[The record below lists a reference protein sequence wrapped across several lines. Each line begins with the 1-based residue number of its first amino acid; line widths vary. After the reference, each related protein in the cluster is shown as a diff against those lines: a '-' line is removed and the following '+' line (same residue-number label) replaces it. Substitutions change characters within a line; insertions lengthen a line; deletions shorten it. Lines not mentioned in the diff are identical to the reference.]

1 MIPAYAAPAK
11 ASACS
16 MAQINGFLM
25 ACTGTTGSQA
35 ACSTFTGGAANMA
48 CVGCLIPMTANT
60 GALLV
65 DSTNVPFALNAG
77 GCVALADPSN
87 GPACA
92 MALDPL
98 FQCEHAACN
107 SMACQGTDTT
117 TCQNSAD
124 TGACA
129 TQLMAANTACGAD
142 FSDGG
147 AGTTTCGTSLGVIT
161 EICGNG
167 M

>member
-1 MIPAYAAPAK
+1 
-11 ASACS
+11 

-25 ACTGTTGSQA
+25 ACTGATGSQT
-35 ACSTFTGGAANMA
+35 ACNAFTGDATNMT
-48 CVGCLIPMTANT
+48 CLGCLVPMAANT

-65 DSTNVPFALNAG
+65 DTSGSPWGLNAP

-92 MALDPL
+92 MALAPL
-98 FQCEHAACN
+98 FQCEHAACSSAACAN
-107 SMACQGTDTT
+107 VDTTACQ
-117 TCQNSAD
+117 SEAD
-124 TGACA
+124 MGACS
-129 TQLMAANTACGAD
+129 TQVMAANTACAAD